1 MFDHLYTLAEGQCVY
16 QGSIQ
21 QLVPFL
27 SSLGLKCPSYHNPAS
42 FCKLSSLLF
51 YVHLSTLNAFFRFL
65 KFCCYCFTVIEV
77 ACGEYGSHVQTLVK
91 AIQNGK
97 HDVQENKP
105 FPDQVEKLNNEDY
118 VKSQNGNY
126 SPIA

>member
-1 MFDHLYTLAEGQCVY
+1 M
-16 QGSIQ
+16 
-21 QLVPFL
+21 
-27 SSLGLKCPSYHNPAS
+27 
-42 FCKLSSLLF
+42 
-51 YVHLSTLNAFFRFL
+51 
-65 KFCCYCFTVIEV
+65 IEV

-105 FPDQVEKLNNEDY
+105 FPDQVEKLNNEEI

-126 SPIA
+126 SPIAWYQIL